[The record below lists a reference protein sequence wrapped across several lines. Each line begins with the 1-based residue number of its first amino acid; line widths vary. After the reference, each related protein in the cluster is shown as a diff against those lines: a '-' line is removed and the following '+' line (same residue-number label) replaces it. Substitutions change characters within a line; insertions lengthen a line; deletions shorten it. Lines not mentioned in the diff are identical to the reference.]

1 VPFGVEPHYFVVS
14 RETGIMDVREAT
26 RGDVEPVQR
35 VASAAWYAAHA
46 DIAGEAVVAEFLAE
60 YYSTRRLRDDV
71 ADQSRLFLVA
81 EESEATGDESGVV
94 GFALALP
101 ADDEPGVFALGRIY
115 VDPDHWGEGVGTRLL
130 DRVESHARARGGS
143 RLRLGVMAENDR
155 AVGFYESRGFE
166 RVETG
171 HDDRLDV
178 RRYVYAKDL

>member
-1 VPFGVEPHYFVVS
+1 
-14 RETGIMDVREAT
+14 MDVREART
-26 RGDVEPVQR
+26 GDVEAVQR

-46 DIAGEAVVAEFLAE
+46 DIAGEEVVSEFLAE
-60 YYSTRRLRDDV
+60 YYSTQRLREDV
-71 ADQSRLFLVA
+71 ADRSRLFLVA
-81 EESEATGDESGVV
+81 EDEGITGEESAVV

-101 ADDEPGVFALGRIY
+101 AEDEPGVFALGRIY

-130 DRVESHARARGGS
+130 DRVESHVRARDES

-166 RVETG
+166 RVEAG

-178 RRYVYAKDL
+178 RRYVYVKDL

>member
-1 VPFGVEPHYFVVS
+1 
-14 RETGIMDVREAT
+14 MDVREAT
-26 RGDVEPVQR
+26 TGDVEAVQR
-35 VASAAWYAAHA
+35 VASASWHAAHA
-46 DIAGEAVVAEFLAE
+46 DIAGEAVVAEFLEE
-60 YYSTRRLRDDV
+60 YYSIQRLREDV

-81 EESEATGDESGVV
+81 EDGAVTESESTVV

-101 ADDEPGVFALGRIY
+101 ADDDPGVFALGRIY

-130 DRVESHARARGGS
+130 DRVEGHVRARDGS

-166 RVETG
+166 RVEAG

>member
-1 VPFGVEPHYFVVS
+1 
-14 RETGIMDVREAT
+14 MDVREAT
-26 RGDVEPVQR
+26 TGDVKAVQR

-60 YYSTRRLRDDV
+60 YYSTQRLREDV

-81 EESEATGDESGVV
+81 EDGESTGDGSAVV

-101 ADDEPGVFALGRIY
+101 ADDDPGVFALGRIY
-115 VDPDHWGEGVGTRLL
+115 VDPDRWGEGVGSRLL
-130 DRVESHARARGGS
+130 DRVESHVRARDGS
-143 RLRLGVMAENDR
+143 RLRLGVMAENEH
-155 AVGFYESRGFE
+155 AVGFYESQGFE
-166 RVETG
+166 RVEAG